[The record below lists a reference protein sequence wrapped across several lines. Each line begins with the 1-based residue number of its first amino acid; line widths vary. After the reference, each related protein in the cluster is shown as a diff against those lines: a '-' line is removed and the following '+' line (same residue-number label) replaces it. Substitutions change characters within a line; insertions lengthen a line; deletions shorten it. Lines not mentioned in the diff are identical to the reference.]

1 MSSAYRCIIS
11 HSYYPIPYLS
21 SAVHAGFPSPA
32 DDFLE
37 GHLDLNEYLIHH
49 PAATYYVRVKGESM
63 INAGIHDGDLLIV
76 DRSLEPRHNKV
87 VIAVVDGQL
96 TVKRLKKLKNQHFVL
111 VAENPDFP
119 AITVNE
125 KSNVS
130 IWGVVTNVI
139 HSV

>member
-1 MSSAYRCIIS
+1 
-11 HSYYPIPYLS
+11 
-21 SAVHAGFPSPA
+21 VHAGFPSPA

-37 GHLDLNEYLIHH
+37 GHLDLNEYLINH

-76 DRSLEPRHNKV
+76 DRSLEPRDNKV

-96 TVKRLKKLKNQHFVL
+96 TVKRLKKLKNQQFVL

-119 AITVNE
+119 AIAVNE
-125 KSNVS
+125 ENNIS
-130 IWGVVTNVI
+130 IWGIVTNVI
-139 HSV
+139 HPV

>member
-11 HSYYPIPYLS
+11 HTYLIPYLS

-76 DRSLEPRHNKV
+76 DRSLEPRDNKV

-96 TVKRLKKLKNQHFVL
+96 TVKRLKKLKNQQFVL
-111 VAENPDFP
+111 IAENPDFP
-119 AITVNE
+119 AIAVNE
-125 KSNVS
+125 ENNIS
-130 IWGVVTNVI
+130 IWGIVTNVI
-139 HSV
+139 HPV